1 MQVETS
7 EEERVVPV
15 SSVAGVSGHNTAGV
29 LSLLPSETIE
39 ILTKQKKQIFEF
51 KSRFISH

>member
-7 EEERVVPV
+7 EEKGVVPV
-15 SSVAGVSGHNTAGV
+15 SSVTGVSGHNTAGV

-39 ILTKQKKQIFEF
+39 ILTK
-51 KSRFISH
+51 

>member
-15 SSVAGVSGHNTAGV
+15 SSVTSVSAHNTAGV

-39 ILTKQKKQIFEF
+39 IFDQAKEANI
-51 KSRFISH
+51 